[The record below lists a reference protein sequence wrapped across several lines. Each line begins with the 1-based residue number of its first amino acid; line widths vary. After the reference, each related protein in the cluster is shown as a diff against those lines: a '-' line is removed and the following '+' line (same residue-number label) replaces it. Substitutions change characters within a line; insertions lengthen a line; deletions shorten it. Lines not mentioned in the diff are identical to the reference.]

1 MHKFIIFLLLFNSC
15 SNSSEDI
22 TKTIEP
28 TTSTSITTFSP
39 DSTSFSQTIIIPNT
53 STTTTTVPQSTTS
66 STTSQDTSTPP
77 PSESTNNSSSEIKLP
92 EISITNCPDSNIDQ
106 DSYELLWSITAG
118 NFDVDYVRIS
128 YWINGEYFS
137 RVYYEKSQLN
147 DTFPFPV
154 ADEKIVYSQSL
165 DFNDSDGYETLE
177 VVFSI
182 SDESE
187 SFFEIEEKCTFY
199 FNNTPLFSTTTST
212 TTTTVPQSTTTTS
225 TSTTSST
232 TTTVPETTTTT
243 STTTTTVPQSTTTTS
258 TTTTSTTTTS
268 TTTTSTTTTSTT
280 TTTVPQSII
289 NVEVT
294 VGIGDS
300 GQSVY
305 FLNGSQ
311 ETILNVVS
319 GNIYRFNQ
327 SDNSNSNH
335 PLRFSASQE
344 GSEYSSN
351 VTSSGLPGNSGSYVE
366 IEITSNTPNKLYL
379 ICLNHFG
386 MGGNSEIIKN

>member
-1 MHKFIIFLLLFNSC
+1 MKLMHKFIIFLLLFISC

-22 TKTIEP
+22 VETIEP
-28 TTSTSITTFSP
+28 TTSTSTTTFSP

-66 STTSQDTSTPP
+66 PTSSQETSTPT
-77 PSESTNNSSSEIKLP
+77 PSESTANNSAPEIKLP
-92 EISITNCPDSNIDQ
+92 EISISNCPDSNIDQ

-118 NFDVDYVRIS
+118 SFDVDYVRIS

-154 ADEKIVYSQSL
+154 AGEKIVYSQSL
-165 DFNDSDGYETLE
+165 DFNDSDDYETLE
-177 VVFSI
+177 VFFSI

-199 FNNTPLFSTTTST
+199 FNNTPLVS
-212 TTTTVPQSTTTTS
+212 TTTTVPQSTTSTS
-225 TSTTSST
+225 TTTTSST

-243 STTTTTVPQSTTTTS
+243 SSTTTTVPETTTTTSSTTTTS
-258 TTTTSTTTTS
+258 TTTTSS
-268 TTTTSTTTTSTT
+268 TTT

-300 GQSVY
+300 GQNVY

-311 ETILNVVS
+311 ETILNVAT

-327 SDNSNSNH
+327 SDTSNSNH
-335 PLRFSASQE
+335 PLRFSESQE

-351 VTSSGLPGNSGSYVE
+351 VTSSGVPGNSGSYVE

-379 ICLNHFG
+379 ICLNHYG

>member
-1 MHKFIIFLLLFNSC
+1 MKLMHKFIIFLLLFISC

-22 TKTIEP
+22 VETIEP
-28 TTSTSITTFSP
+28 TTSTSTTTFSP

-66 STTSQDTSTPP
+66 PTSSQETSTPT
-77 PSESTNNSSSEIKLP
+77 PSESTANNSAPEIKLP
-92 EISITNCPDSNIDQ
+92 EISISNCPDSNIDQ

-118 NFDVDYVRIS
+118 SFDVDYVRIS

-154 ADEKIVYSQSL
+154 AGEKIVYSQSL

-177 VVFSI
+177 VFFSI

-199 FNNTPLFSTTTST
+199 FNNTPLVS
-212 TTTTVPQSTTTTS
+212 TTTTVPQSTTSTS
-225 TSTTSST
+225 TTTTSST

-243 STTTTTVPQSTTTTS
+243 SSTTTTVPETTTTTSSTTTTS
-258 TTTTSTTTTS
+258 TTTTSS
-268 TTTTSTTTTSTT
+268 TTT

-300 GQSVY
+300 GQNVY

-311 ETILNVVS
+311 ETILNVAT

-327 SDNSNSNH
+327 SDTSNSNH
-335 PLRFSASQE
+335 PLRFSESQE

-351 VTSSGLPGNSGSYVE
+351 VTSSGVPGNSGSYVE

-379 ICLNHFG
+379 ICLNHYG

>member
-1 MHKFIIFLLLFNSC
+1 MKLMHKFIIFLLLFISC

-22 TKTIEP
+22 VETIEP
-28 TTSTSITTFSP
+28 TTSTSTTTFSP

-53 STTTTTVPQSTTS
+53 STTITTDPQSTTS
-66 STTSQDTSTPP
+66 PTTSQDTSTPP
-77 PSESTNNSSSEIKLP
+77 PSESTTNNSAPEIKLP
-92 EISITNCPDSNIDQ
+92 VISISNCPDSNIDQ

-154 ADEKIVYSQSL
+154 AGEKIVYSQSL

-177 VVFSI
+177 VFFSI

-199 FNNTPLFSTTTST
+199 FNNTPLVSTTTST

-225 TSTTSST
+225 STTTTT

-243 STTTTTVPQSTTTTS
+243 SST
-258 TTTTSTTTTS
+258 
-268 TTTTSTTTTSTT
+268 TT

-300 GQSVY
+300 GQNVY

-327 SDNSNSNH
+327 NDTSNSNH
-335 PLRFSASQE
+335 PLRFSATQE
-344 GSEYSSN
+344 GTEYSTN
-351 VTSSGLPGNSGSYVE
+351 VTSSGVPGNSGSYVE

>member
-1 MHKFIIFLLLFNSC
+1 MKLMHKFIIFLLLFISC

-22 TKTIEP
+22 VETIEP
-28 TTSTSITTFSP
+28 TTSTSTTTFSP

-53 STTTTTVPQSTTS
+53 STTTSTVPQSTTS
-66 STTSQDTSTPP
+66 PTSSQETSTPT
-77 PSESTNNSSSEIKLP
+77 PSESTANNSAPEIKLP
-92 EISITNCPDSNIDQ
+92 EISISNCPDSNIDQ

-118 NFDVDYVRIS
+118 SFDVDYVRIS

-154 ADEKIVYSQSL
+154 AGEKIVYSQSL

-177 VVFSI
+177 VFFSI

-199 FNNTPLFSTTTST
+199 FNNTPLVS
-212 TTTTVPQSTTTTS
+212 TTTTVPQSTTSTS
-225 TSTTSST
+225 TTTTSST

-243 STTTTTVPQSTTTTS
+243 SSTTTTVPETTTTTSSTTTTS
-258 TTTTSTTTTS
+258 TTTTSS
-268 TTTTSTTTTSTT
+268 TTT

-300 GQSVY
+300 GQNVY

-311 ETILNVVS
+311 ETILNVAT

-327 SDNSNSNH
+327 SDTSNSNH
-335 PLRFSASQE
+335 PLRFSESQE

-351 VTSSGLPGNSGSYVE
+351 VTSSGVPGNSGSYVE

-379 ICLNHFG
+379 ICLNHYG